1 MKLKRTKATPGY
13 TGTDLKELRKR
24 RGWSQEELARRL
36 GVSFAT
42 VSRWEN
48 GHQAPSKMAQAVID
62 RIDK

>member
-1 MKLKRTKATPGY
+1 MKLKQTKSTPGY
-13 TGTDLKELRKR
+13 TGPDLKDLRKR

-48 GHQAPSKMAQAVID
+48 GHQAPSKMAQAMID